1 MIETFL
7 DVEATWATFASGEYQ
22 TETDGLRTWKMADD
36 LARYERIIAATRP
49 EVIIETGTKFGGSA
63 VWFANFG
70 VDVISIDITGE
81 YSDAARHAHPG
92 IHWLIGDSLD
102 PAVVLAARD
111 LADGRRTMVVLD
123 SEHAAPHVVREI
135 QLYSQLVTPGCYL
148 VVEDGIFDLVD
159 PSLSHLG
166 GARIPAERGP
176 LCAIYQTLA
185 GDTELWERDTAIEQ
199 ITDRT
204 YHVGGFWVRKPFPAP
219 TCICD
224 RGPVTEHEPVG
235 PIVRYHG
242 DCPDHA
248 EFVAGMAT
256 ALSADGTV
264 FVRPGSPGERS
275 ITEVAPDGE
284 VVYAVTDGGAIDLSA
299 VDGLPDNPYVKAF
312 AEEGVQVAEK
322 AAPKKRTPRKAAKA
336 PEGPQA

>member
-22 TETDGLRTWKMADD
+22 TETHGLRTWKMADD
-36 LARYERIIAATRP
+36 LARYERIIDATRP

-63 VWFANFG
+63 VWFSRFG
-70 VDVISIDITGE
+70 ADVISIDITGE

-135 QLYSQLVTPGCYL
+135 QLYSKLVTPGCYL

-199 ITDRT
+199 LTNRT

-224 RGPVTEHEPVG
+224 RGPATEHEPVG
-235 PIVRYHG
+235 SIVRYYP

-248 EFVAGMAT
+248 EFVRGMAEKLAAESAGNIVVG
-256 ALSADGTV
+256 ALGDDPCNEG
-264 FVRPGSPGERS
+264 GEK
-275 ITEVAPDGE
+275 P
-284 VVYAVTDGGAIDLSA
+284 
-299 VDGLPDNPYVKAF
+299 
-312 AEEGVQVAEK
+312 
-322 AAPKKRTPRKAAKA
+322 APKKRTPRKTAKA
-336 PEGPQA
+336 PEEPQA